1 MPSFCPGSAKISLP
15 NVLQTVFSSEVAPQ
29 LRNPLMRPLNR
40 ACLSLPRHHLL
51 GRRTVTT
58 VPIDSI
64 PVPSAQKPKTPAITQ
79 DEPSATTTTTT
90 TSSDKPDAS
99 NKSSNKK
106 FSTKAKTSAKGS
118 NFAHRTKPESK
129 SINKKKTGD
138 RDYKKDS
145 KKSAKKTST
154 STGPKPPRR
163 LEEWEIHKEA
173 LKKKFPNGW
182 APLKKLSPDA
192 MEGIRHLHHIAPD
205 QFTTAVLAEEF
216 KVSPE
221 AIRRILKSKWRPSG
235 EELEERRK
243 RWEQRH
249 DRIWSHMAEL
259 GLRPKLPDYQGD
271 PEKMLYKRKP
281 SQVSSES
288 S

>member
-1 MPSFCPGSAKISLP
+1 MQSFCPRSAKISLP
-15 NVLQTVFSSEVAPQ
+15 NVIQTVFSSEVTPQ
-29 LRNPLMRPLNR
+29 LRSSLIRPSNR

-58 VPIDSI
+58 VSIDSI
-64 PVPSAQKPKTPAITQ
+64 PVTSAQKHQTPATSQ
-79 DEPSATTTTTT
+79 NEPSTTT
-90 TSSDKPDAS
+90 DKQDATKEDS
-99 NKSSNKK
+99 NTKSSI
-106 FSTKAKTSAKGS
+106 KAKTSAKRS
-118 NFAHRTKPESK
+118 NSAHRTKAEPK
-129 SINKKKTGD
+129 SVDKKKVGD
-138 RDYKKDS
+138 RDSKIDS

-154 STGPKPPRR
+154 SAEPKPPRR
-163 LEEWEIHKEA
+163 REEWEIHKEA

-192 MEGIRHLHHIAPD
+192 MEGIRHLHHVAPD
-205 QFTTAVLAEEF
+205 QFTTAILADEF

-235 EELEERRK
+235 EQLEERRK

-259 GLRPKLPDYQGD
+259 GLRPKLPGYKGD
-271 PEKMLYKRKP
+271 PEKMLYKPKP
-281 SQVSSES
+281 AQASNDSS
-288 S
+288 